1 MNSHVE
7 DSAPDRDSIQESD
20 IRAALKCILDST
32 EFTRSKRAGAFL
44 RFVVEEK
51 LAGRGD
57 RLKAFSIAREVYGR
71 DETFDPRTDTIVR
84 VEAGRL
90 RSRLAVYYETAGRD
104 DTVRIDVPKGG
115 YVPTFDLNESV
126 ASEAQP
132 EAITPSSVSA
142 GPPGRKSLL
151 LGSALLLA
159 IIIVL
164 AGWFYY
170 AKDKPAEPSED
181 QNQSSRIFL
190 AVLPLATHADDSVEI
205 HLAAGLVEAI
215 ITDLAKLSGLS
226 VMAHAS
232 LLNLDSQSIDLGRIR
247 REFGATHALRGSLER
262 EGDLIRINVQLIE
275 IASSTTIWA
284 DRLEGHMQ
292 DLPILQ
298 DALTEHIVNHLAI
311 QLSAEE
317 RALFKRHHSSNPEAL
332 ALYRHALVLLMPP
345 NDLDRIVTAR
355 HMFQRVIEIDPEFA
369 GGYAGKGFSH
379 SVTVLFLKTAK
390 PDAALE
396 KGINLA
402 LKAIEIDPEFGM
414 GYVTLAFAYVMSGR
428 KDEALFNARRA
439 IDVQPGDAFT
449 QFVYGLSLTLS
460 GNPHEAI
467 APLTEAIRLD
477 PAESRTPYR
486 NVLGI
491 AQYLNGEYST
501 AARIFEDNLRHG
513 GPSGPHM
520 DIFRASTYAEL
531 GDAKKA
537 ESIILDLLKSYPEFP
552 VEGWLATWLGSG
564 GDQLKI
570 MENLYRLGL
579 PRK

>member
-1 MNSHVE
+1 MNHHME
-7 DSAPDRDSIQESD
+7 DSKPDRDSIQESD
-20 IRAALKCILDST
+20 ILAALKRVLDSA
-32 EFTRSKRAGAFL
+32 EFSRSKRAGAFL
-44 RFVVEEK
+44 HFVVEEK

-90 RSRLAVYYETAGRD
+90 RSRLAVYYETAGHD
-104 DTVRIDVPKGG
+104 DPVRIDVPKGG
-115 YVPTFDLNESV
+115 YAPTFDLNDSV

-132 EAITPSSVSA
+132 ETITPSSVSA
-142 GPPGRKSLL
+142 GSPGRKSLL
-151 LGSALLLA
+151 LSSAILLA
-159 IIIVL
+159 IIVVL
-164 AGWFYY
+164 AGWLFFM
-170 AKDKPAEPSED
+170 KDEPAEPGED
-181 QNQSSRIFL
+181 PNQSSRVFL
-190 AVLPLATHADDSVEI
+190 AVLPLATHANDSVEN

-215 ITDLAKLSGLS
+215 VTDLVKLSGLS

-232 LLNLDSQSIDLGRIR
+232 LLNLDSQSIDLDSIR
-247 REFGATHALRGSLER
+247 RKFGATHALRGSLER

-284 DRLEGHMQ
+284 DRLEGNMQ

-311 QLSAEE
+311 QVSAEE

-345 NDLDRIVTAR
+345 NDMDRIVTAR

-379 SVTVLFLKTAK
+379 SITVLFLKTEK

-402 LKAIEIDPEFGM
+402 LKAIEIDPDFGM

-460 GNPHEAI
+460 GHPHEAI

-477 PAESRTPYR
+477 PAEPRTPYR

-491 AQYLNGEYST
+491 AHYLNGEYST
-501 AARIFEDNLRHG
+501 AARIFEDNIRHG

-520 DIFRASTYAEL
+520 DIFLASTYAEL

-537 ESIILDLLKSYPEFP
+537 ESITLDLLKSHPEFP
-552 VEGWLATWLGSG
+552 VEGWLAIWLGSS

-579 PRK
+579 PRR